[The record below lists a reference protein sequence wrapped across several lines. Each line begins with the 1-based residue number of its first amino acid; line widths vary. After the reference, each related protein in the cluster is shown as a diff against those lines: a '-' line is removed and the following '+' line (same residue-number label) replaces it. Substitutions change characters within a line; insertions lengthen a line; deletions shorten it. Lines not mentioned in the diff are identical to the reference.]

1 MAVSS
6 RPRWGDTLDDDDVGF
21 LPPTEVTGPD
31 AKGIK
36 TIVEYKRNDKGDTV
50 KVTTRI
56 KIVKMDKKQY
66 EVSLSS
72 HRAQACR
79 LPRGPLGLGA
89 FSTWLCR

>member
-1 MAVSS
+1 MAAMASS

-36 TIVEYKRNDKGDTV
+36 TVVEYKKNEKGDTV
-50 KVTTRI
+50 KVTTRL

-66 EVSLSS
+66 EVGHS
-72 HRAQACR
+72 A
-79 LPRGPLGLGA
+79 G
-89 FSTWLCR
+89 